1 MNKGTIK
8 MKTFFVRALKTLA
21 IGSVFLFSLGSTAQE
36 LLKPIAPIPAKD
48 IGTTYTV
55 EADTQNGGWILT
67 AVNQYAD
74 RTQSEDEAYTSS
86 LLASDTVHVSKIS
99 YKGLSLKPGQAKE
112 LEAHLL
118 SGQGLLAGNLIHHP
132 NPPGQEKAAALEA
145 RAAWVSPTKTQAI
158 GPYLKVSS
166 SGIVCITTP
175 CPYFKVKLI
184 NNTYTVN
191 YDALIFDRAE
201 LDRDQEARA
210 WQAVS
215 SDGLVLTGV
224 RFFPELQTGTG
235 RGISATKVFFPFPA
249 KRPIRPL

>member
-1 MNKGTIK
+1 

-21 IGSVFLFSLGSTAQE
+21 IGSAFLLSLGSMAQE
-36 LLKPIAPIPAKD
+36 ILKPIEPIPAKD

-55 EADTQNGGWILT
+55 EADAKNGGWILT
-67 AVNQYAD
+67 AVNQYAA
-74 RTQSEDEAYTSS
+74 RTQSEEEAFQSA
-86 LLASDTVHVSKIS
+86 LLASNTVHVSKID
-99 YKGLSLKPGQAKE
+99 YKGLGLKPGQEKE
-112 LEAHLL
+112 LEANLR
-118 SGQGLLAGNLIHHP
+118 SGQGLVAGNVVNRP
-132 NPPGQEKAAALEA
+132 VAPPGKEKTNALDA
-145 RAAWVSPTKTQAI
+145 RAAWVSPTKTQAV

-175 CPYFKVKLI
+175 CPYFTVKLI

-215 SDGLVLTGV
+215 SEGLVLTGV
-224 RFFPELQTGTG
+224 RFFPEQQTGTG
-235 RGISATKVFFPFPA
+235 TGISATKVFFPFPA
-249 KRPIRPL
+249 KKPVRP